1 MRIIGGER
9 RGMNLTASKS
19 RGVRP
24 TMDIAREALMNLI
37 GPIDSDAR
45 VLDLFGGTGAVGIE
59 FLSRGA
65 GYATIGE
72 LKRSNCE
79 IIRQNI
85 QKAHY
90 EDRARIIPGS
100 FERTLALLSEEREEF
115 DYIFIDPPYSTNYSE
130 KALSILT
137 KCGILNKGTQIIVER
152 ASNDV
157 RPTEVQGFELTK
169 DRTYGTARFLFYQV
183 EELHESHLSGQL

>member
-9 RGMNLTASKS
+9 RGMNLNAPKT

-24 TMDIAREALMNLI
+24 TMDMAREALMNLV

-65 GYATIGE
+65 GHATIGE

-79 IIRQNI
+79 IIRQNL

-90 EDRARIIPGS
+90 EDRARIVPGN
-100 FERTLALLSEEREEF
+100 FEHTLAFLSEKCEKF
-115 DYIFIDPPYSTNYSE
+115 DYVFIDPPYSTNYSE
-130 KALSILT
+130 KVLSILA
-137 KCGILNKGTQIIVER
+137 KCGILNEGAQIIVER

-157 RPTEVQGFELTK
+157 RATEVQGFELMK

-183 EELHESHLSGQL
+183 EELHESHLSG

>member
-9 RGMNLTASKS
+9 RGMNLITSKI

-24 TMDIAREALMNLI
+24 TMDIARESLMNLI

-65 GYATIGE
+65 GHATIGE

-79 IIRQNI
+79 IIRQNL

-90 EDRARIIPGS
+90 EDRARIVPGNFVNS
-100 FERTLALLSEEREEF
+100 LALLSEECEKF
-115 DYIFIDPPYSTNYSE
+115 DYVFIDPPYSTNYSE
-130 KALSILT
+130 KALSILV
-137 KCGILNKGTQIIVER
+137 KCGILNGGAQIIVER
-152 ASNDV
+152 ESKDV
-157 RPTEVQGFELTK
+157 RPVDVQGLDLVK
-169 DRTYGTARFLFYQV
+169 DRIYGTARFLFYQV
-183 EELHESHLSGQL
+183 EESHESHLSG